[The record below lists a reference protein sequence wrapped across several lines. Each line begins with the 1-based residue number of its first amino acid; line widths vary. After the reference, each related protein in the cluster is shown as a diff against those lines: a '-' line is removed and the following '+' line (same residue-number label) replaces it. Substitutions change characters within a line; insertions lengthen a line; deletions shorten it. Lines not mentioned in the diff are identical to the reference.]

1 MMLSAVVDVVGL
13 ALRGPRQLVV
23 DGLERVTALVQLGLP
38 LEEVQGVVAFH
49 QVPAL
54 GLRLPRHFYS

>member
-1 MMLSAVVDVVGL
+1 
-13 ALRGPRQLVV
+13 
-23 DGLERVTALVQLGLP
+23 VQLGLP

-54 GLRLPRHFYS
+54 GLRLLRHFYS